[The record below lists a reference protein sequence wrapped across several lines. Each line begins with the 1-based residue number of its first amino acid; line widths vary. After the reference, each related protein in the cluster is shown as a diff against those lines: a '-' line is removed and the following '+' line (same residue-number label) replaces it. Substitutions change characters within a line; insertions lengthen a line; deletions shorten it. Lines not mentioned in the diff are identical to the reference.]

1 MRIVFASAEVSP
13 FAKTGGLGDV
23 CGALPKALARLG
35 EDVVVFMPYYRAAKR
50 YFERNGGTHPE
61 LLFERQITWGNWS
74 AHAAF
79 HRGTIPGSSVP
90 VIFVENFGFFDRDG
104 IYEGRDG
111 TDDGLERYAFFC
123 RAVIAGCEELGE
135 RVDILHAHDWHTALL
150 PVYLESGLR
159 VVPIFRDTATVF
171 TIHNLNYVGSFSADH
186 FAATGLHSALW
197 NAAGVEYF
205 GRLHLMKGG
214 IIFANEVTTVS
225 PTYAKEIQTPEY
237 GAGVDGILLQHG
249 DKLVGILNGIDPDVW
264 NPATDP
270 HIQGHYHPDD
280 LRGKARCKQALL
292 DEAGLPRRGR
302 TPLIGAVSR
311 LVEQKGFD
319 LLIPALPKLLAAGT
333 QFAILGTGEPWL
345 EAALAEQEQRYPD
358 AVKMWNS
365 FDDALAH
372 RIFAGSDLV
381 LVPSRYE
388 PCGLN
393 QMYALRYGTPPIVR
407 MTGGL
412 ADTVVPY
419 DGSNAAA
426 ANGFGFT
433 PPDTNHLYLTTRIA
447 ALTYREQSVWP
458 ALVQNGM
465 RADYSWEMSARH
477 YVDAYRRARGEDED
491 VDEENG
497 VADESSLLSS

>member
-23 CGALPKALARLG
+23 CGALPKALSQLG
-35 EDVVVFMPYYRAAKR
+35 QDVVVFMPYYRAAKR
-50 YFERNGGTHPE
+50 YFDKSGTASPER
-61 LLFERQITWGNWS
+61 LFERRITWANWTE
-74 AHAAF
+74 HAVF
-79 HRGTIPGSSVP
+79 HGSRLPGSRVQ
-90 VIFVENFGFFDRDG
+90 VIFVENDGFFDRDG
-104 IYEGRDG
+104 IYDG
-111 TDDGLERYAFFC
+111 ADQLERYAFFC
-123 RAVIAGCEELGE
+123 RAVIAGCEAIGK

-150 PVYLESGLR
+150 PVYLETGLR
-159 VVPIFRDTATVF
+159 IVPVFRDTASVY

-186 FAATGLHSALW
+186 FPTTGLHSSVWSA
-197 NAAGVEYF
+197 NGVEYF
-205 GRLHLMKGG
+205 GNLHLMKGG
-214 IIFANEVTTVS
+214 INFANEVTTVS

-237 GAGVDGILLQHG
+237 GAGVDGVLRQHKA
-249 DKLVGILNGIDPDVW
+249 KLVGILNGIDPEVW
-264 NPATDP
+264 NPASDP
-270 HIQGHYHPDD
+270 HLPAHYRADD
-280 LRGKARCKQALL
+280 LHGKTRCKEALL

-319 LLIPALPKLLAAGT
+319 LLIPAFPKLLAAGA
-333 QFAILGTGEPWL
+333 QFVILGTGEPWL
-345 EAALAEQEQRYPD
+345 EAALAEEAQRYPD

-419 DGSNAAA
+419 DGANAAA

-433 PPDTNHLYLTTRIA
+433 PPDANHLYLTTRIA
-447 ALTYREQSVWP
+447 ALTYRDHAVWP

-477 YVDAYRRARGEDED
+477 YVDAYRRARGEAED
-491 VDEENG
+491 DEENG
-497 VADESSLLSS
+497 VEVDDFVSS